1 MTSAFDLSA
10 GSFEHHRSLPAEAPA
25 AIRSAVLAATRIPAP
40 ARVLDLGAGTGRI
53 GRAFVAAGD
62 FYAGVDTSLAMLREF
77 STNSGNGFLALA
89 DGRRLP
95 FKNSTFDVVLLMH
108 VLSGV
113 GDWQSV
119 LHEARRVLCPGGCV
133 VVGHTGSPES
143 GVDAQLKRRLRAIL
157 EEIGVAWHQPR
168 ESRRQALAW
177 LESSARRHTHSVAA
191 TWNVN
196 TTAREFLE
204 RRRTGARFADLPS
217 GIQTQALARL
227 HNWAEATFGSL
238 DTAHPETRTFELD
251 IFEFE
256 RF

>member
-1 MTSAFDLSA
+1 MTSTFDLSA
-10 GSFEHHRSLPAEAPA
+10 GSFEHHRSLPAEAPT
-25 AIRSAVLAATRIPAP
+25 AIRSAIWAATRIPTP
-40 ARVLDLGAGTGRI
+40 ACVLDLGAGTGRI

-77 STNSGNGFLALA
+77 SASSGNGFLALA

-95 FKNSTFDVVLLMH
+95 FKNSAFDVVLLMH

-119 LHEARRVLCPGGCV
+119 LHEARRVLRAGGCLA
-133 VVGHTGSPES
+133 VGHTVSSES
-143 GVDAQLKRRLRAIL
+143 GVDAQLNRRLRTIL
-157 EEIGVAWHQPR
+157 EEMGVAWHQPR

-177 LESSARRHTHSVAA
+177 LESSARRHVHSVAA

-217 GIQTQALARL
+217 GIQTQALEKLR
-227 HNWAEATFGSL
+227 NWAETTFGSF
-238 DTAHPETRTFELD
+238 DAAHAETRTFELD

-256 RF
+256 L